1 MTDFMVKTLKYAR
14 SDSVKKIIKVSLKP
28 SFTETYIESINK
40 TPVRYER
47 YKITVLNWS
56 VLAGVTKQCCYVQ

>member
-1 MTDFMVKTLKYAR
+1 MPDMTDFMVKTLKYAR

-47 YKITVLNWS
+47 YKITVLN
-56 VLAGVTKQCCYVQ
+56 